1 MSQTC
6 DIYAAAVTEVCSSSS
21 APCPQVR
28 PVQVRHFSSSDQQ
41 MAPLVMANSQLF
53 DEIKAFKQV
62 KIRNEEKV
70 KTILQT
76 MLAGGNEQLQVR
88 S

>member
-1 MSQTC
+1 MT
-6 DIYAAAVTEVCSSSS
+6 
-21 APCPQVR
+21 
-28 PVQVRHFSSSDQQ
+28 
-41 MAPLVMANSQLF
+41 PLVMANSQLF

>member
-1 MSQTC
+1 
-6 DIYAAAVTEVCSSSS
+6 
-21 APCPQVR
+21 
-28 PVQVRHFSSSDQQ
+28 

-88 S
+88 SWMMIQPSQ

>member
-1 MSQTC
+1 
-6 DIYAAAVTEVCSSSS
+6 
-21 APCPQVR
+21 
-28 PVQVRHFSSSDQQ
+28 

-76 MLAGGNEQLQVR
+76 MLAGGNEQIQVR
-88 S
+88 RSRIHLVCYQKELLLGLLRDSHSKLLPHS